1 MLNSLGYSPG
11 SLPNGPSKRIRLRV
25 RKQSAWTSIP
35 LDHRR
40 AAVDISLAN
49 PKCAGEFLERQLL
62 WARERFRTF
71 DFSIGDTLSVHNYV
85 SLGHPTLGRLLEG
98 DARNT
103 ALAEGDVWLESNLP
117 IIQSILAGAPVTVRR
132 WDDWMTNEHVVA
144 NLAWLCHMYSV
155 VDEFRAAVAMYV
167 GRFLARRG
175 VMGESLTETDRER
188 LDRYILEELSVYQY
202 QVEVDR
208 AVNLYPG
215 DDLAVYQPL
224 AMITCLPTSL
234 RERQYIVFGLK

>member
-1 MLNSLGYSPG
+1 
-11 SLPNGPSKRIRLRV
+11 
-25 RKQSAWTSIP
+25 
-35 LDHRR
+35 
-40 AAVDISLAN
+40 
-49 PKCAGEFLERQLL
+49 
-62 WARERFRTF
+62 
-71 DFSIGDTLSVHNYV
+71 
-85 SLGHPTLGRLLEG
+85 
-98 DARNT
+98 
-103 ALAEGDVWLESNLP
+103 
-117 IIQSILAGAPVTVRR
+117 
-132 WDDWMTNEHVVA
+132 
-144 NLAWLCHMYSV
+144 MYSV